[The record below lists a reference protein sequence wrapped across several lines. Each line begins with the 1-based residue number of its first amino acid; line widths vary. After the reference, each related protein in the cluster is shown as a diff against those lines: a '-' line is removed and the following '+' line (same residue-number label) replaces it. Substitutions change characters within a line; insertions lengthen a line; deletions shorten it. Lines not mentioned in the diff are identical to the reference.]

1 MRVIQSEG
9 FGLVNAIPPE
19 MRVWAAV
26 LRQAVIDLGVP
37 GKKRGALAWLQSHM
51 DGPGSLL
58 FVCSVLNVAPGYV
71 RRLALQ
77 GMERGETIRDA
88 A

>member
-1 MRVIQSEG
+1 MQAIKSEG
-9 FGLVNAIPPE
+9 FGLVNSIPPE

-26 LRQAVIDLGVP
+26 LHQTILDLRNPKRKQA
-37 GKKRGALAWLQSHM
+37 ALAWLNSHM

-58 FVCSVLNVAPGYV
+58 FVCGALNAEPGYI
-71 RRLALQ
+71 RRLVMQKVPCAMVQ
-77 GMERGETIRDA
+77 DA